1 MDRLESARDTM
12 SYLRNQGVAISI
24 DDFGTGYSSLSYL
37 SSLPISSLKI
47 DASFVQ
53 KLEASANETEVVRAI
68 VMLGRSLKKSVI
80 AEGIETAAQLRVLRD
95 LGCELGQGFHLAMP
109 LTGSQMENLP
119 SANAAVRAVLDRGGE
134 ARIVPL
140 FA

>member
-95 LGCELGQGFHLAMP
+95 LGCELGQGFYLAMP

-119 SANAAVRAVLDRGGE
+119 SANAAVRAALDRGGE

>member
-53 KLEASANETEVVRAI
+53 KLEASANETEVCARDRDARP
-68 VMLGRSLKKSVI
+68 L
-80 AEGIETAAQLRVLRD
+80 AEEG
-95 LGCELGQGFHLAMP
+95 P
-109 LTGSQMENLP
+109 
-119 SANAAVRAVLDRGGE
+119 
-134 ARIVPL
+134 
-140 FA
+140 